1 MLVICGMVGSNAIA
15 SEPETLESFVT
26 IENRGILLHVTP
38 AFVEEL
44 RKAMADNPIGELNL
58 AVFAFDDTTQTWN
71 RSRSVPCQK
80 EGVGT
85 NAKNIRRKD
94 FSH

>member
-26 IENRGILLHVTP
+26 IENRGILLHMTP

-44 RKAMADNPIGELNL
+44 RKVMEDHPIGELNL
-58 AVFAFDDTTQTWN
+58 AVFAYDDTTQTWN
-71 RSRSVPCQK
+71 RARSLPCQQK
-80 EGVGT
+80 GEPHGMPSQ
-85 NAKNIRRKD
+85 R
-94 FSH
+94 